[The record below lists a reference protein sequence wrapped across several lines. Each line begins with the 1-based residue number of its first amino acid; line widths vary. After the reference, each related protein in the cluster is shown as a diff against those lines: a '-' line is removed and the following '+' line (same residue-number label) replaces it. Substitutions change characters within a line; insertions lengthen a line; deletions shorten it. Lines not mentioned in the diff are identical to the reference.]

1 MASFVNTGER
11 EVTILASLAI
21 FHTVHGKRSIS
32 RCAEFFTVRVIGC
45 KRDCLATEPVTDV
58 VCVTIDESDADWSGE
73 NIFKVFDEVRPD
85 KVTGLLE
92 GVVNIGVGL
101 SVVEVDSQGVLD
113 LVFGE
118 VVDVVAGRGGVLGWV
133 ANIVCAAATED
144 VVRALCD
151 EVLKYKS

>member
-1 MASFVNTGER
+1 VASLVNTGER

-21 FHTVHGKRSIS
+21 FHTIHGERSIS
-32 RCAEFFTVRVIGC
+32 RGAEFFTVLVIGF

-58 VCVTIDESDADWSGE
+58 IRVTIDESDAHWSGE
-73 NIFKVFDEVRPD
+73 DVFQVFDEVRPD

-92 GVVNIGVGL
+92 GVVNFSVGL

-113 LVFGE
+113 FVFGE

-133 ANIVCAAATED
+133 ADIVRAAATED
-144 VVRALCD
+144 VVRALCG
-151 EVLKYKS
+151 EVLKFKI